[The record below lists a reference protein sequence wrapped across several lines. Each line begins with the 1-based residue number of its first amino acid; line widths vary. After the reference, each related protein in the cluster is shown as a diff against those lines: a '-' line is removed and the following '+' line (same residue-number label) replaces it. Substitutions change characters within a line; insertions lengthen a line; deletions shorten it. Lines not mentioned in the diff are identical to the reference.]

1 MPEGWKKSLPKE
13 DHIWVSKALFKQ
25 STMKDKAELDMSKI
39 NKLWWYP
46 PQPSLRVHQRPT
58 VNTYFTRRLLLW
70 MPRKLWQVLLL
81 CPHDDC
87 VKHPLTSAGLYPHV
101 RQVLDLDGFYSLAT
115 EYLECGKCKRKVI
128 SWSQGILD
136 QLDVGHRKQFPIII
150 TYNYACDMRV
160 VRLLRQRGFGN
171 SSTQLQ
177 KKLTE
182 QHREQWLQR
191 TAHYLTDC
199 QTFVEASKRQLVLAP
214 ELDEPPSLPTL
225 PKAGW
230 LLTVYCRDVLSRLE
244 EVKAYITSTFGSV
257 LKIDSTKKVKY
268 YKQINY
274 QVTLSLYFNSNLLF
288 GNTDISRI

>member
-1 MPEGWKKSLPKE
+1 M
-13 DHIWVSKALFKQ
+13 VSTPAVVKGA
-25 STMKDKAELDMSKI
+25 SAS
-39 NKLWWYP
+39 
-46 PQPSLRVHQRPT
+46 
-58 VNTYFTRRLLLW
+58 LLW
-70 MPRKLWQVLLL
+70 MPRKLWQVLLH

-101 RQVLDLDGFYSLAT
+101 RQVLDLDGLYSLAT
-115 EYLECGKCKRKVI
+115 KYLECGKCKRKVI

-160 VRLLRQRGFGN
+160 VRLLRQHGFGN

-182 QHREQWLQR
+182 QHKEQWLQR

-230 LLTVYCRDVLSRLE
+230 LLTVYRRDVLSRVE

-257 LKIDSTKKVKY
+257 LKIYSTKKVKY
-268 YKQINY
+268 HKQIIY
-274 QVTLSLYFNSNLLF
+274 QAFISIVIFCLETPTYHEYYISSIPHSTPSPLPSSKNIPLVTQAIVIIITVSVIFFNFLL
-288 GNTDISRI
+288 GY